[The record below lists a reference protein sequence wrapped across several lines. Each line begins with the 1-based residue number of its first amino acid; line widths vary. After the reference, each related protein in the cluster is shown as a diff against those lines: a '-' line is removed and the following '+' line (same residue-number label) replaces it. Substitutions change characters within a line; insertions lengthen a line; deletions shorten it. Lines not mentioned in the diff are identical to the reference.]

1 MEFLGRLIVSAFAII
16 VTSYIFKWFNLGV
29 HIDGA
34 LTAVLVAAVLSLL
47 NAVVKPLLIILT
59 IPITVVTLGFFLLV
73 INAVLILITSKLLTP
88 RFEIDGFWVAFFF
101 SLVLSVVNSIF
112 NSLNTKREREK

>member
-1 MEFLGRLIVSAFAII
+1 MEFLGRLIVSALAII
-16 VTSYIFKWFNLGV
+16 VTSYIFSKFNLGV

-47 NAVVKPLLIILT
+47 NAVVKPLLVLLT
-59 IPITVVTLGFFLLV
+59 IPITVITLGFFLLV
-73 INAVLILITSKLLTP
+73 INGILILITSKLLAP
-88 RFEIDGFWVAFFF
+88 RFAVDGFWVAFFF

-112 NSLNTKREREK
+112 SSLNTKRERE